1 MKYTV
6 FKRKIWILNFGEND
20 MSIIQK
26 SKRVFIVG
34 KTERLINCI
43 QDALTQSDW
52 DAEYVIWAGQQLE
65 KICEQTYDVVVL
77 EICSENSLFV
87 LQEVKKHTC
96 LPVLGMLTRENKR
109 LLEKALEQ
117 GMEDFLLGE
126 FHSFELWMRM
136 EILRKRS
143 KSMKSD
149 VCQMRS
155 FSLDKVRRKVFLKAG
170 EEERVVELSH
180 TEYMLLSMFVENENV
195 LLTYKDLYKK
205 VWDTDSLDDVRTVK
219 VHVSNLRKKIDPE
232 EKGIIANIRRA
243 GYIFS
248 DL

>member
-1 MKYTV
+1 MQETKKV
-6 FKRKIWILNFGEND
+6 LA
-20 MSIIQK
+20 
-26 SKRVFIVG
+26 VG
-34 KTERLINCI
+34 KTQKLGERIQNALENTDWEMERLV
-43 QDALTQSDW
+43 LT
-52 DAEYVIWAGQQLE
+52 GQHLE
-65 KICEQTYDVVVL
+65 EFSEQAYDVIVL
-77 EICSENSLFV
+77 EICSDNSLSV
-87 LQEVKKHTC
+87 LEDLKKRVRI
-96 LPVLGMLTRENKR
+96 PVLGVIEEENKR

-117 GMEDFLLGE
+117 GMEDFMVGAWNTFE
-126 FHSFELWMRM
+126 FLMRI
-136 EILRKRS
+136 ENLRRRY

-155 FSLDKVRRKVFLKAG
+155 FSLDKVRRKVYLKSAG
-170 EEERVVELSH
+170 EEERIIELSY

-205 VWDTDSLDDVRTVK
+205 VWDNDSLDDVRTVK

-232 EKGIIANIRRA
+232 ERGIIANVRRA